1 MKTTQLLFLAA
12 AGLLLA
18 VAGARAQ
25 VSINISGAVAFR
37 DTSYRAI
44 RAVYGAN
51 LSSENADTPG
61 NPSSSTRVTWTGTIP
76 GLFGGQ
82 TVTIRANYNG
92 AVAGI
97 QDLVQNR
104 NVSYR
109 SSSTPGD
116 TNLVSLQSDL
126 AFGSVFQASTA
137 FTTPALVD
145 SKFGVTPVFFV
156 KSIGAPA
163 GLTNI
168 TRQQF
173 RALAAN
179 GALPGWF
186 FTGNAADTNLVYYIS
201 RDTSAGQRVIVQ
213 KESTFTGS
221 IVAYQ
226 WSSNTLDFVLNSGG
240 IASSAV
246 IRDQLN
252 AATKP
257 AVSFLTGVD
266 AVNVNSGQNIIGYN
280 GYRAFTGANYSSVTN
295 DLSNVI
301 NGEYSQWG
309 YEHIF
314 VRSSASANLVA
325 FKTAL
330 LAAIDVDLQTSAH
343 SLPLSKVK
351 IERASEGGVITP
363 VP

>member
-1 MKTTQLLFLAA
+1 MKTTKIFLTVATSVLL
-12 AGLLLA
+12 
-18 VAGARAQ
+18 VTTGAQAQ
-25 VSINISGAVAFR
+25 VDINISGAVAFR
-37 DTSYRAI
+37 DTAYRAI
-44 RAVYGAN
+44 RSIYGAN
-51 LSSENADTPG
+51 LGSENPDTPG

-76 GLFGGQ
+76 SLFGAQ

-104 NVSYR
+104 NVSFR
-109 SSSTPGD
+109 SLSTLGD
-116 TNLVSLQSDL
+116 TNLVNLQSDL

-137 FTTPALVD
+137 FTSPALVD

-156 KSIGAPA
+156 KSVGAPA

-186 FTGNAADTNLVYYIS
+186 FTGNTNDTALVYYIS
-201 RDTSAGQRVIVQ
+201 RDSSAGQRVIVQ
-213 KESTFTGS
+213 KESAFTGS
-221 IVAYQ
+221 INAYS
-226 WSSNTLDFVLNSGG
+226 WNSNTLDFVSTPAG
-240 IASSAV
+240 ITSSTV

-257 AVSFLTGVD
+257 AIAFLTGVD
-266 AVNVNSGQNIIGYN
+266 AVNVNGGQNVIGYN
-280 GYRAFTGANYSSVTN
+280 GYRAFTGANYSNVAN
-295 DLSNVI
+295 DLANVSN
-301 NGEYSQWG
+301 GQYSQWG

-314 VRSSASANLVA
+314 VRSSASANLNS
-325 FKTAL
+325 FKAAL

-343 SLPLSKVK
+343 SLPLSKVNVV
-351 IERASEGGVITP
+351 RASEGGVVTP
-363 VP
+363 Q

>member
-1 MKTTQLLFLAA
+1 MKTTKLVLAA
-12 AGLLLA
+12 VTGVLL
-18 VAGARAQ
+18 VATGVQAQ
-25 VSINISGAVAFR
+25 VDINISGAVAFR

-44 RAVYGAN
+44 RSLYGAN
-51 LSSENADTPG
+51 LASENPDSPG
-61 NPSSSTRVTWTGTIP
+61 NPPSSIRITWSGQITN
-76 GLFGGQ
+76 LFGNQ

-109 SSSTPGD
+109 SSSTAGD
-116 TNLVSLQSDL
+116 TNLVNLQSDI
-126 AFGSVFQASTA
+126 AYGSVFQASTV
-137 FTTPALVD
+137 FTSPALVD

-156 KSIGAPA
+156 KSVGAPA

-186 FTGNAADTNLVYYIS
+186 FTGNAADTNLIYYIS
-201 RDTSAGQRVIVQ
+201 RDTTAGQRVIVQ
-213 KESTFTGS
+213 KESIFTGS

-226 WSSNTLDFVLNSGG
+226 WSSNALDFVLNSGG

-257 AVSFLTGVD
+257 AISFLTGVD

-280 GYRAFTGANYSSVTN
+280 GYRAFTGATYSNVTN

-301 NGEYSQWG
+301 NGQYSQWG
-309 YEHIF
+309 YEHVF
-314 VRSSASANLVA
+314 VRSSASPNVVSL
-325 FKTAL
+325 KNAL
-330 LAAIDVDLQTSAH
+330 LAAIDTDLQTSAH

-351 IERASEGGVITP
+351 VERASEGGVITP